1 VPYPVASNR
10 VSVSYSAIAP
20 RAGSLLVDDAPTPSR
35 PTPSRPSVILRNAP
49 TATLKVLTN
58 MPGRMPKSGRNS
70 NSRSANHPPAVTISA
85 NQQFLG
91 IAVDE
96 FGMSQV
102 VNTTVSS
109 MNGGRSQLYANNADN
124 ASTDD
129 INESA
134 DDNKS
139 TMVIALLISGV
150 VFVIVI
156 GIIRFIFGWRQRQQQ
171 DMVDYQHVHQT
182 GQQEQHL
189 YSDAGSGADGIR
201 SQERAWERANER
213 LSRSLQTRSD
223 DRTPL
228 HVVQIAS

>member
-1 VPYPVASNR
+1 
-10 VSVSYSAIAP
+10 
-20 RAGSLLVDDAPTPSR
+20 
-35 PTPSRPSVILRNAP
+35 
-49 TATLKVLTN
+49 

-129 INESA
+129 INESV